1 MDEGLKFAGERLG
14 ISPLDL
20 MEGLG
25 ADPRTGLRRGF
36 YDDYRTPTKIRGTG
50 SVMNLYDIRD
60 PYAPERSEPGYS
72 LSGRIQPPETY
83 GA

>member
-1 MDEGLKFAGERLG
+1 MDEPILMAGERLG

-20 MEGLG
+20 REGLTG
-25 ADPRTGLRRGF
+25 MPKGGLRRAL
-36 YDDYRTPTKIRGTG
+36 YDDYRSPTKARGTG
-50 SVMNLYDIRD
+50 SVMNLYDVWD

-72 LSGRIQPPETY
+72 IRGRVQPPEAY